1 MTTSTDPQEIEVLF
15 DAESIQERVEDL
27 GRTLE
32 KDMEGEPLFVSLLS
46 GSVPFVADLVRAFN
60 SPLRYEFI
68 QVGYAPNEDDAE
80 ILDIQYP
87 VAFEVSGRDLLL
99 VRDVTTSGVIESYL
113 VSQFLQLGAKRVLVA
128 SLVDVPE
135 RRTTDF
141 EADFHLFSTTSDAR
155 TLVGY
160 GLKHEGLHG
169 NLPFIGQLA

>member
-1 MTTSTDPQEIEVLF
+1 MMTSSAPQEIEVLF
-15 DAESIQERVEDL
+15 DLEAIQERVEDL

-32 KDMEGEPLFVSLLS
+32 KDMLGEPLLVSLLS
-46 GSVPFVADLVRAFN
+46 GSVLFVADLVRAFTR
-60 SPLRYEFI
+60 PLRYEFI

-87 VAFEVSGRDLLL
+87 VAFEVADRDLLL
-99 VRDVTTSGVIESYL
+99 VRDVTSTGVIESYL
-113 VSQFLQLGAKRVLVA
+113 VQQFMQLGAKRVRVA
-128 SLVDVPE
+128 SLVDVPQ

-141 EADFHLFSTTSDAR
+141 EADFHLFSTTSEAR